1 MEEFSPGMQDPN
13 KRPIVRAR
21 MVDSPPRSGGGF
33 KGIVAFFLIGG
44 MFMFFCVMSSLINP
58 GANTAN
64 LSGDPWDKLQEKTY
78 RSGNKTSRVL
88 LLRCEGV
95 IMNGGSAGLLGT
107 PSPSMVKRI
116 KNSLI
121 RAAKDDTIK
130 AVVLRVDSPGGGVT
144 ASDQIY
150 NAILKYKKATN
161 KPVIVSMGGICAS
174 GGYYVSAPADWIF
187 CEPTTITGSIGV
199 IMQGMNFS
207 KLFDKYGIQDVSI
220 TSGPNK
226 ALLNSSAPI
235 DEQHLKILQTT
246 VDSMYGRF
254 VEIVATGRKLSKEE
268 IKAKNIADGRVFTA
282 DQAVELKLVD
292 QIGYLEAALEEA
304 KKRAGD
310 SGAHVFEYVSQPT
323 FLDLFQAKAGVN
335 VQVGPKELSVQ
346 GPRYLY
352 LWKP

>member
-1 MEEFSPGMQDPN
+1 MEEFSQGMQDPN
-13 KRPIVRAR
+13 KRPVVRAR
-21 MVDSPPRSGGGF
+21 MVDNPPRSGGGF

-64 LSGDPWDKLQEKTY
+64 LAGDPWDKLQEKTY
-78 RSGNKTSRVL
+78 RSGTKTNRVL

-95 IMNGGSAGLLGT
+95 IMSGGSSGLLGT
-107 PSPSMVKRI
+107 PAPSMVKRI

-130 AVVLRVDSPGGGVT
+130 AIVLRVDSPGGGVT

-150 NAILKYKKATN
+150 DAILKYKKATN

-187 CEPTTITGSIGV
+187 AEPTTITGSIGV

-282 DQAVELKLVD
+282 DQALELKLVD
-292 QIGYLEAALEEA
+292 QVGYLEAALEEA

-310 SGAHVFEYVSQPT
+310 SGGQVFEYVSQPT